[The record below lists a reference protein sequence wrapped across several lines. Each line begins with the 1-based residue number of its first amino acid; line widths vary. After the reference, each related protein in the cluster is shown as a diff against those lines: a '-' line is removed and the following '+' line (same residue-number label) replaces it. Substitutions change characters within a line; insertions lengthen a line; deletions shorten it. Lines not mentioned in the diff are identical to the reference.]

1 MTTFLDRAPAPS
13 YVRPGSHQHRA
24 YRLDARDLVVESID
38 LVAPSVRHVVLAPV
52 DGRPLASY
60 EPGSH
65 LVVDTPVGRNAYSLT
80 GDGCAP
86 QTYTISVLRRGAGGV
101 SDWIHDSL
109 GAGDTITVEGPRS
122 MFAALHHQRHAL
134 LVAGGIGITPIL
146 SHARSL
152 LRWGRSGEIVYV
164 HRAGQAAHLD
174 DVRALADGG
183 LVVHEVSGADSA
195 RALLTERFAQ
205 QPLGTHAYACGPAG
219 MLDAF
224 LDIGRAAGWPE
235 ARLHLERF
243 ESAELD
249 PGVDF
254 VITPAS
260 TGHPLT
266 VRSGVSVLE
275 TLVDAGFDV
284 PSMCRQGVCGE
295 CRIPVRQ
302 AATLEHR
309 DFVLTEQEKQAGDSI
324 LSCVSRG
331 TDVEVDL

>member
-1 MTTFLDRAPAPS
+1 MTASAAH
-13 YVRPGSHQHRA
+13 VRPGSHQHEA
-24 YRLDARDLVVESID
+24 YRRDARELVVESND
-38 LVAPSVRHVVLAPV
+38 LVAPSVRHVVLAPAG
-52 DGRPLASY
+52 GRSLASY

-65 LVVDTPVGRNAYSLT
+65 LVIDTPVGRNAYSLT

-86 QTYTISVLRRGAGGV
+86 RTYAISVLRRGAGGV

-109 GAGDTITVEGPRS
+109 GAGDTVTVEGPTS

-152 LRWGRSGEIVYV
+152 VRWGRPGEIVYV
-164 HRAGQAAHLD
+164 HRAGSGAHLD
-174 DVRALADGG
+174 EVRELADRG
-183 LVVHEVSGADSA
+183 LVVHEASGADGA
-195 RALLTERFAQ
+195 RRLLAERFAE

-224 LDIGRAAGWPE
+224 LDIGRAAGWPDS
-235 ARLHLERF
+235 RLHLERF
-243 ESAELD
+243 ESPELD

-254 VITPAS
+254 VLIPAS

-295 CRIPVRQ
+295 CRIPVRS

-309 DFVLTEQEKQAGDSI
+309 DFVLSAAERQAGDSI